1 MLKEIKTIYLPR
13 LKNPAHA
20 EFHENIKITVEK
32 TGAEALGISESYD
45 LYIQAF
51 NNELECLN
59 IITKSDITKQINE
72 QDDVRDSIFR
82 GLSDAI
88 KSYRNHFMPE
98 YRIAANKLWSVML
111 HFGNLAPLSL
121 DQQTALVSDI
131 MREFKKTEL
140 AEAITFLNLD
150 VWCNE
155 LEFENNK
162 LRDLMTARY
171 NEAVDKTPY
180 RMKTARLVTDK
191 YYRLIVSHLEYKIA
205 INDKPAG
212 FDEFIIELNAII
224 KRYKDILAQDF
235 GRKNKIET
243 TEQAPNEQ
251 NHQHQHQPHWTPV
264 PPRDNDKPF
273 EK

>member
-1 MLKEIKTIYLPR
+1 MTEKVRTINLQR

-59 IITKSDITKQINE
+59 IIRKSDITEQINE
-72 QDDVRDSIFR
+72 QDNVRDAIFR
-82 GLSDAI
+82 GLSDTI
-88 KSYRNHFMPE
+88 KGYRNHFMPE

-131 MREFKKTEL
+131 IREFKKPEL
-140 AEAITFLNLD
+140 AEAITLLNLD
-150 VWCNE
+150 TWCNE

-171 NEAVDKTPY
+171 NEAVGKTPY
-180 RMKTARLVTDK
+180 RMVTTRVVTDK

-212 FDEFIIELNAII
+212 FDEFIIELNAIV
-224 KRYKDILAQDF
+224 KRYKDILAQEF
-235 GRKNKIET
+235 GRKNKIEP
-243 TEQAPNEQ
+243 TEQATNGQ
-251 NHQHQHQPHWTPV
+251 NHQHHQSHWTPV